1 MSLWAVKDADGWFW
15 DFTDEGFYEENDTRT
30 AGIPNRDY
38 ANQIAKEHNGTLTEY
53 VQKSAP
59 IVVSQEEAEML
70 ERAKSGHLWA
80 TNVIQNYIDMHM
92 DGMSNDEKQQFEDR
106 LMRAYVIGY
115 TVAKE
120 TLYNVKVPHSTDG
133 YYWRGISGQVHTYT
147 EPDQHA
153 HVLKTEAYV
162 WAQEQI
168 NDAGLQGCE
177 KVEVT
182 DDEND

>member
-59 IVVSQEEAEML
+59 VVVSKEEAKML
-70 ERAKSGHLWA
+70 KKAKGTTAWRPAAVISEYAYYAEKDSGQEALL
-80 TNVIQNYIDMHM
+80 
-92 DGMSNDEKQQFEDR
+92 EDR
-106 LMRAYVIGY
+106 LMRAYVIGW
-115 TVAKE
+115 TVEKPKRW
-120 TLYNVKVPHSTDG
+120 NVKVPHSTDG

-153 HVLKTEAYV
+153 RVLKTDAYI
-162 WAQEQI
+162 WTQKQI
-168 NDAGLQGCE
+168 DDADLQNCE
-177 KVEVT
+177 KVECKQ
-182 DDEND
+182 DEEK